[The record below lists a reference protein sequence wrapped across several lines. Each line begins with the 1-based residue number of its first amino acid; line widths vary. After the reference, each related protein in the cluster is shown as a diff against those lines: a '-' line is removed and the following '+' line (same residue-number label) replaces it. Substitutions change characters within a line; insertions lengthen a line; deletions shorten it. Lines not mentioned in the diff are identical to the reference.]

1 MTVRDK
7 PKRRDREPFSLK
19 SSCSRERRQE
29 KSMQKNFIL
38 TLFVISSLG
47 LAGCGYTPEQR
58 GASGA
63 ALGGATGAAI
73 GAATGGGVGAAL
85 AGGALGAA
93 TGAIVGATTAPPPPP
108 PPPPGYYPP
117 PAPPPARCARYGYD
131 AYGNQVCTQYYGY

>member
-1 MTVRDK
+1 
-7 PKRRDREPFSLK
+7 
-19 SSCSRERRQE
+19 
-29 KSMQKNFIL
+29 MQKIL
-38 TLFVISSLG
+38 PLTILLTSSIA

-58 GASGA
+58 GVSGA

-108 PPPPGYYPP
+108 PPGYYRRPP
-117 PAPPPARCARYGYD
+117 PPPPRCAQIGYD
-131 AYGNQVCTQYYGY
+131 AYGNQVCTAYYGY

>member
-1 MTVRDK
+1 
-7 PKRRDREPFSLK
+7 
-19 SSCSRERRQE
+19 
-29 KSMQKNFIL
+29 MQKNFTL
-38 TLFVISSLG
+38 TLLLISTAA

-108 PPPPGYYPP
+108 PPGAYPP
-117 PAPPPARCARYGYD
+117 PPPPGAYPPPPPGRCARVGYD
-131 AYGNQVCTQYYGY
+131 AYGNQVCTAYYGY